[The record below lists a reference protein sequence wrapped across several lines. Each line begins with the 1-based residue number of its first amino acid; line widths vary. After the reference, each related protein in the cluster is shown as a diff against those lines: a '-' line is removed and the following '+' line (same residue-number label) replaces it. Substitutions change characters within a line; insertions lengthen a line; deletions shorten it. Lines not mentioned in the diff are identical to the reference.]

1 MNDTTRGLCG
11 KCGHETD
18 WSIGHKF
25 YTDNFS
31 ESVRIVHAFV
41 CEECGTSVKEWD
53 WPTYQRI
60 MKSRLEDSEKE
71 Q

>member
-1 MNDTTRGLCG
+1 MTDTIRGLCG
-11 KCGHETD
+11 RCGRETD
-18 WSIGHKF
+18 WSIGHEF

-31 ESVRIVHAFV
+31 GNVRIVHTFV
-41 CEECGTSVKEWD
+41 CEECGIRVNEHH

-60 MKSRLEDSEKE
+60 MRSKLEDDGEE